1 MNSPIANNLTKPK
14 RKTTSCEHR
23 DVNEKGFSLPL
34 ISSKAEKRTPNLSKL
49 ENNITFIEKSRL
61 DSADKGIGAASI
73 DNQ

>member
-14 RKTTSCEHR
+14 RKTTSCGHR

-49 ENNITFIEKSRL
+49 ENNKSIEKSRL
-61 DSADKGIGAASI
+61 DPADKVIGAESI
-73 DNQ
+73 DNK

>member
-49 ENNITFIEKSRL
+49 ENITSIEKSRL
-61 DSADKGIGAASI
+61 DPADKGIGAASI
-73 DNQ
+73 DNK